1 MDTPTPITA
10 PTNPTSI
17 LHDLDDLDALL
28 SKAAQAHA
36 AKASA
41 HKALQDATRQH
52 IDANASVVD
61 ALYGFAAALRKHLC
75 PTPQ

>member
-1 MDTPTPITA
+1 MDTPT

-17 LHDLDDLDALL
+17 LHDLDDLDTLL
-28 SKAAQAHA
+28 SKAAQAGA
-36 AKASA
+36 AKANA

-61 ALYGFAAALRKHLC
+61 ALHGFTTALRKHLC